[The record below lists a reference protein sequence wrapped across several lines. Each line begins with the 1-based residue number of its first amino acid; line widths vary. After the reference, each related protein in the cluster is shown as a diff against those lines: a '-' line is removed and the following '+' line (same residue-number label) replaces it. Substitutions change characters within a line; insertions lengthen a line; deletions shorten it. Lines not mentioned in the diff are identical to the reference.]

1 MRPIVFIDL
10 ETGGLDPETCA
21 VLELGAYTE
30 IEGRVRTFQA
40 LVREP
45 GLEMGKNIH
54 DEALKINGLTLTRV
68 RVEGRNVSDVALEF
82 GYFLRDVHL
91 EAHCTDERIL
101 LGGQNVQFDTGFLN
115 RLWRLAGVAKKPNL
129 DYRCV
134 DLASIGEALMR
145 AGKLP
150 AAVTSKT
157 GAVLKMPGLDAA
169 AEFFGIE
176 RSGPDGMGAHRA
188 LGDAK
193 TAHLVYQQYENM
205 LRGVSA

>member
-21 VLELGAYTE
+21 VLEVGAYVE
-30 IEGRVRTFQA
+30 IEGRARTFQA
-40 LVREP
+40 IVREP

-54 DEALKINGLTLTRV
+54 EAALNINGLTITRI
-68 RVEGRNVSDVALEF
+68 RTEGRNVSSVATEL
-82 GYFLRDVHL
+82 GYFLRDIHI
-91 EAHCTDERIL
+91 EARCQNERIL
-101 LGGQNVQFDTGFLN
+101 IGGQNVQFDMGFLN

-150 AAVTSKT
+150 AIVTSKT
-157 GAVLKMPGLDAA
+157 GATLKMPGLDAS

-193 TAHLVYQQYENM
+193 TAHLVYQHYENL
-205 LRGVSA
+205 LRGV